1 MLKLSL
7 ITSIIGIV
15 LLFAF
20 AQTLETERIDIGD
33 IDKSIIGNNVEV
45 FANISSFSESKGNYF
60 FKIVDKTG
68 DIGAVLFKN
77 NANDI
82 DTVKIRKGTQII
94 ITGKISEYNGNLEII
109 ADKIDF
115 I

>member
-1 MLKLSL
+1 MKLSL

-33 IDKSIIGNNVEV
+33 IDKSIVGNNVEV

-68 DIGAVLFKN
+68 DISSVLFKS
-77 NANDI
+77 NANRI
-82 DTVKIRKGTQII
+82 DTVKIRKGVQIR
-94 ITGKISEYNGNLEII
+94 ITGKINEYSGNLEII
-109 ADKIDF
+109 ADKIEF
-115 I
+115 V

>member
-1 MLKLSL
+1 M
-7 ITSIIGIV
+7 TSIIGVI

-20 AQTLETERIDIGD
+20 AQTLETEKIDIGD
-33 IDKSIIGNNVEV
+33 IDKSLIGNNIEV

-60 FKIVDKTG
+60 FKIDDKTG
-68 DIGAVLFKN
+68 YINAVLFKN

-82 DTVKIRKGTQII
+82 DISRIRKGTQII

-115 I
+115 V